1 MGRNPSAVKC
11 LHLLTNAGMDQH
23 ESLGANA
30 MNNFNL
36 YIVAAVPLVCFVYF
50 FVSRRLNKDASAER
64 DSATTLIVLSG
75 MLAALAILI
84 PVAATFLP
92 DKQFTWKAF
101 LLIGALLTAV
111 VCMFGLLYSMV
122 KLQDQPKFTPNKPP
136 YIPSWINA
144 TWFALSLLALSSVIV
159 KSLPAMHAG
168 DEAILPTQ
176 VRFVVARDLPTL
188 GTARQVIE
196 TRWGAPALEKDS
208 ALLYRTSDGFIVFCI
223 DSKGITQSI
232 TEAKETDANAVK
244 SYCR

>member
-1 MGRNPSAVKC
+1 
-11 LHLLTNAGMDQH
+11 
-23 ESLGANA
+23 
-30 MNNFNL
+30 MNNLDL
-36 YIVAAVPLVCFVYF
+36 YVGAAVPLVCLVYY
-50 FVSRRLNKDASAER
+50 FVSRRINKDAAAER

-92 DKQFTWKAF
+92 DKQFTWRAF
-101 LLIGALLTAV
+101 LLIGALLTAA

-122 KLQDQPKFTPNKPP
+122 KLQDKVKFVPNKPP
-136 YIPSWINA
+136 YVPSWINA

-159 KSLPAMHAG
+159 KSLPATRMEDA
-168 DEAILPTQ
+168 AIPPTQ

-188 GTARQVIE
+188 GTTRRVIE
-196 TRWGAPALEKDS
+196 TRWGAPTSEQDA
-208 ALLYRTSDGFIVFCI
+208 ALLYRTSDGFIVFCL
-223 DSKGITQSI
+223 DPKGITQSI